1 MNLGGPIE
9 GENMENKSKD
19 AFDAFEM
26 KLDWEKPVDEII
38 AEAKQQLED
47 KRKRSP
53 EEENKE

>member
-1 MNLGGPIE
+1 
-9 GENMENKSKD
+9 MENKSKD

-53 EEENKE
+53 EEESKE